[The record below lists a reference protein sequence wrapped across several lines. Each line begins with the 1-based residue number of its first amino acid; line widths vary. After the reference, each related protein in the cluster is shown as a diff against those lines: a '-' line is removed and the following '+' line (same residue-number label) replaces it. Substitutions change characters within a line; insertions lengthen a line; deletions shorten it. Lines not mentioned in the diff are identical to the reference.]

1 MDRPRLALTLGDP
14 AGIGPEIMAKAL
26 AEGSAYDV
34 MVPVVVGDRGV
45 LEQVIDGCGLDLG
58 LRRVAGP
65 GDARGERGTLDLID
79 LGNMGGVRFGRIDGA
94 HGRAALE
101 WIDRACALAREGAV
115 DGLVTGPINKEAA
128 RLGGLEFPGHT
139 ELLADRLGVDN
150 HDVYTMFVVGRL
162 RIFFL
167 TRHLSL
173 RDAIDAL
180 DEERVHGAVVH
191 VAGLLRD
198 LGVDEPHV
206 ALAALNPHAGEGGL
220 MGREEIDILRPAVER
235 AREDGVRVSG
245 PVPADAVFH
254 QGHEG
259 RFDGVIALYHDQG
272 HVASKTLDFFG
283 TVSVTLGLPVIR
295 TSVDH
300 GTAFDLAGQWRADAR
315 GQVNALR
322 VGAELAPGAL
332 RAAERRGLRVIPTS
346 RRAAWSIGASSA

>member
-1 MDRPRLALTLGDP
+1 MDRPTLALTLGDA

-34 MVPVVVGDRGV
+34 LVPAVVGSRGV
-45 LEQVIDGCGLDLG
+45 LEQVIDGAGLDL
-58 LRRVAGP
+58 RIRTIDAP
-65 GDARGERGTLDLID
+65 ADARGERGTIDLID
-79 LGNMGGVRFGRIDGA
+79 LENLAEAHFGAIDAA

-101 WIDRACALAREGAV
+101 WIERACALAREGAV

-128 RLGGLEFPGHT
+128 RAGGLRFPGHT
-139 ELLADRLGVDN
+139 ELLADLLGADPDGVF
-150 HDVYTMFVVGRL
+150 TMFVVGKL

-173 RDAIDAL
+173 RDAIAAL
-180 DEERVHGAVVH
+180 TVERVHDGIVRVD
-191 VAGLLRD
+191 GLLRE
-198 LGVDEPHV
+198 LGVGDPHV
-206 ALAALNPHAGEGGL
+206 ALAALNPHAGEGGM
-220 MGREEIDILRPAVER
+220 MGDEEIEVLRPAVER
-235 AREDGVRVSG
+235 ARADGVHVSG

-272 HVASKTLDFFG
+272 HIASKTLDFFG
-283 TVSVTLGLPVIR
+283 TVSATLGLPVIR

-300 GTAFDLAGQWRADAR
+300 GTAFDLAGTWRADAR

-322 VGAELAPGAL
+322 VGAELATL
-332 RAAERRGLRVIPTS
+332 M
-346 RRAAWSIGASSA
+346 ASKSAT

>member
-1 MDRPRLALTLGDP
+1 MDRPTLALTLGDP

-26 AEGSAYDV
+26 AEGSAYDLL
-34 MVPVVVGDRGV
+34 VPVVVGDRGV
-45 LEQVIDGCGLDLG
+45 LEQVIEGCGLQ
-58 LRRVAGP
+58 LRINRVDSP
-65 GDARGERGTLDLID
+65 GDARGERGVVDLID
-79 LGNMGGVRFGRIDGA
+79 LENMGEVRFGEIDGE

-101 WIDRACALAREGAV
+101 WIDHACALARDGAV
-115 DGLVTGPINKEAA
+115 QGLVTGPINKEAA
-128 RLGGLEFPGHT
+128 KQGGLRFPGHT
-139 ELLADRLGVDN
+139 ELLADRFGVDDD
-150 HDVYTMFVVGRL
+150 DVYTMFVVGRL

-180 DEERVHGAVVH
+180 NEDRVHGAIVH

-198 LGVDEPHV
+198 LGVEQPHV

-220 MGREEIDILRPAVER
+220 MGDEEIEILRPAVER
-235 AREDGVRVSG
+235 AREDGVHVSG

-259 RFDGVIALYHDQG
+259 RFDGVISLYHDQG

-283 TVSVTLGLPVIR
+283 TVSATLGLPVIR

-300 GTAFDLAGQWRADAR
+300 GTAFDLAGRWKADAR
-315 GQVNALR
+315 GQIAALR

-332 RAAERRGLRVIPTS
+332 KAASKG
-346 RRAAWSIGASSA
+346 SSSTA